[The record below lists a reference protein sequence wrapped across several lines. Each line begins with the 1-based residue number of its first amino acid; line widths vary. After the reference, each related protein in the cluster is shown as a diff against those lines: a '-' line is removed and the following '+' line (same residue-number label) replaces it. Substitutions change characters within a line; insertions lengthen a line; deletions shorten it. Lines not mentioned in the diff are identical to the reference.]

1 MRLEGG
7 GDGGGAGEGPEERLK
22 KNGAPRAH
30 TEHTRQSQGE
40 RERRTDTEET
50 GERESASQERDERQ
64 VREREETDHREPT
77 LVTQPLAEGAAGRG
91 GGGGVKEGLALAFVY
106 VGPSEVPEY
115 VLVAV
120 SAARL
125 LHSGPILLVVSQ
137 HALRRPN
144 TKQVQQSALEAWAL
158 QEHVRLFAA
167 GPKHFTCFSGTK
179 VQIVTEQERVVAEE
193 LRITPHHALFS
204 RTSPLGMTIYMCPHT
219 NAYMCADTAICVV
232 S

>member
-1 MRLEGG
+1 
-7 GDGGGAGEGPEERLK
+7 
-22 KNGAPRAH
+22 
-30 TEHTRQSQGE
+30 
-40 RERRTDTEET
+40 
-50 GERESASQERDERQ
+50 
-64 VREREETDHREPT
+64 
-77 LVTQPLAEGAAGRG
+77 
-91 GGGGVKEGLALAFVY
+91 
-106 VGPSEVPEY
+106 VPEY

-144 TKQVQQSALEAWAL
+144 TKQVQQSSLEAWAL

-167 GPKHFTCFSGTK
+167 GPKHFTCFTCTN

-204 RTSPLGMTIYMCPHT
+204 RTSPLGITLSLSPLT
-219 NAYMCADTAICVV
+219 NAYVSAYCYMCGVW
-232 S
+232 